1 MFKGL
6 RWDCILAG
14 VLGSIVTI
22 WIFQFVNTR
31 SESFDRIKAPLRFD
45 NETFFNLTQFTMEE
59 DDFDHSNTQTEKYQQ
74 IAERVQCSTEGFE
87 NENITSQNSDSLPLI
102 TWRYDNQRELCEK
115 AQSCLPKFPK
125 STVFSALFTAKSL
138 KLGFC
143 KVHKSASVV
152 VQSIAC
158 LLDDP
163 IKFLNRGKDL
173 IAEAFDRNYCTNK
186 GPNSFF
192 TIQEAIEKLGLATN
206 KDWKL
211 GFVIRDPLDRFLS
224 AFAHMC
230 ILGREAGCIH
240 FCYDCGANM
249 TCFLERAYEHLNRMS
264 SDGEGKADQLTIHL
278 KPQTWFCE
286 LEKHMRNFTFIR
298 YHSDSEKFYK
308 EELEVFLR
316 SQNASSDALQFIGRS
331 ITTVRTQ
338 HSTTNFELKPFLKQR
353 ILESPYLLKLFLRI
367 YYHDYQMFN
376 FTLPMIAK
384 NKNV

>member
-1 MFKGL
+1 
-6 RWDCILAG
+6 
-14 VLGSIVTI
+14 
-22 WIFQFVNTR
+22 
-31 SESFDRIKAPLRFD
+31 
-45 NETFFNLTQFTMEE
+45 MEE
-59 DDFDHSNTQTEKYQQ
+59 DDFDHPNTQTEKQQQ
-74 IAERVQCSTEGFE
+74 IAERIKCSTDGYE
-87 NENITSQNSDSLPLI
+87 NENITSQNSDPLPST
-102 TWRYDNQRELCEK
+102 TWTYENQTELCVK
-115 AQSCLPKFPK
+115 PRSCLSKFPK
-125 STVFSALFTAKSL
+125 STVFSAIFTARSL

-173 IAEAFDRNYCTNK
+173 IAEAFDRNYCNNK
-186 GPNSFF
+186 GPNSFL
-192 TIQEAIEKLGLATN
+192 TMQEAIEKLGVATD

-211 GFVIRDPLDRFLS
+211 GFVVRDPLDRFLS

-230 ILGREAGCIH
+230 ILRTIMNKNVCRGREAGCIH

-249 TCFLERAYEHLNRMS
+249 TCFLEKAYEHLSRMS
-264 SDGEGKADQLTIHL
+264 IDGEQNADQLTIHL

-298 YHSDSEKFYK
+298 YHSNSEKFYK
-308 EELEVFLR
+308 EELGPFLR

-353 ILESPYLLKLFLRI
+353 ILESPLLLKFFLRI
-367 YYHDYQMFN
+367 YYHDYKMFN
-376 FTLPMIAK
+376 FTLPTIP
-384 NKNV
+384 NKIV